1 MKVRTQVKLK
11 IQRGQLDQLYEKGWG
26 DFEMKK
32 VMLREKNY
40 GASDEEI
47 VNALLKWNKD
57 DAIRG
62 YYLAQSNEDEKIKV
76 IKCIKDFRVFS
87 SDEEAAKQASKDGF
101 TISEQN
107 GEFVCVK
114 FDK

>member
-11 IQRGQLDQLYEKGWG
+11 IQRGQLDQLYAKGWG

-32 VMLREKNY
+32 IMLREKNY

-47 VNALLKWNKD
+47 VNALLKWDKK

-62 YYLAQSNEDEKIKV
+62 YCIVSSKENPETKV
-76 IKCIKDFRVFS
+76 VKRIEDFRVFDT
-87 SDEEAAKQASKDGF
+87 DEEAATQASKDGF

>member
-11 IQRGQLDQLYEKGWG
+11 IQRGQLDQLREKGWG

-32 VMLREKNY
+32 IMLREKNY

-47 VNALLKWNKD
+47 VNALLKWDKE
-57 DAIRG
+57 DAKRG
-62 YYLAQSNEDEKIKV
+62 YIIVSSEKNPEIKV
-76 IKCIKDFRVFS
+76 VKRIEDFRVFDT
-87 SDEEAAKQASKDGF
+87 DEEAATQASKDGF

>member
-11 IQRGQLDQLYEKGWG
+11 IQRGQLDQLYAKGWG

-40 GASDEEI
+40 GASDEDV
-47 VNALLKWNKD
+47 VNALLKWSKE
-57 DAIRG
+57 DAKRG
-62 YYLAQSNEDEKIKV
+62 YIIVSSEKNPEVKIVKH
-76 IKCIKDFRVFS
+76 IKDFRMFN
-87 SDEEAAKQASKDGF
+87 SDEEAAMQASKDGF